1 MEHTKEEIER
11 FLEWE
16 RMYLLAPTDRGRDYH
31 PSTLVRGEGS
41 YLWDQDGKRYL
52 DFFSQTWNVNIGYGN
67 RKVIEAIKRQAEEMP
82 YLSPGKTSLVR
93 VKLARKL
100 MSLVPGNLAKCMFY
114 NSGSEA
120 VDTALKISKEYTR
133 KPKFISRWYAY
144 HGATQG
150 ALSATG
156 LPARRTPYEPLLPG
170 FIFVPPPYC
179 FRCKFGLEYPGCGIR
194 CVEFI
199 EDTIRFENP
208 ETVAGVIAEPVM
220 GSGGVIVPPPEYWPR
235 LRTITQKHH
244 ILLIDDEVITGF
256 GRTGKWFCVQHWGV
270 EPDLMTLAK
279 GISSGYTPVSATVVS
294 KDIANFYETEPFM
307 HFHTYQ
313 NHPLCLAAAVANIEV
328 LEEEGLIENAAKVG
342 KHLQERL
349 KGLEEDHACVGQA
362 RGMGLLAA
370 IELVKNKETREPFVE
385 EDLFLIWK
393 KYRPEQLVAEVAV
406 GKAYSRGLILSAYK
420 FANIIRICPPL
431 CTTED
436 QVDDG
441 VEILDTVLKEIDSEY
456 LG

>member
-1 MEHTKEEIER
+1 MQYSKKEIEQ

-16 RMYLLAPTDRGRDYH
+16 RMYLLAPTERGRDYR
-31 PSTLVRGEGS
+31 PSMFVRGKGS
-41 YLWDQDGKRYL
+41 YLWDQDGKKYL

-67 RKVIEAIKRQAEEMP
+67 QKVVESIKRQAEELA
-82 YLSPGKTSLVR
+82 YLSPVRTSIVR

-100 MSLVPGNLAKCMFY
+100 MSLVPKNLAKCMFY

-133 KPKFISRWYAY
+133 KYKFISRWYAY

-150 ALSATG
+150 SLSATG
-156 LPARRTPYEPLLPG
+156 LPARRSPYEPLLPG

-179 FRCKFGLEYPGCGIR
+179 FRCKFGLEYPECKIR

-208 ETVAGVIAEPVM
+208 EMVAAVIGEPIM

-235 LRTITQKHH
+235 LREITKKHGV
-244 ILLIDDEVITGF
+244 LLIDDEVITGF
-256 GRTGKWFCVQHWGV
+256 GRTGKWFCVERWEV
-270 EPDLMTLAK
+270 EPDIMTLAK
-279 GISSGYTPVSATVVS
+279 GISSGYTPVSATVVTR
-294 KDIANFYETEPFM
+294 DIADFYETEPFM

-313 NHPLCLAAAVANIEV
+313 NHPLCLAAALANIEV
-328 LEEEGLIENAAKVG
+328 MEEEELVENAAKVG
-342 KHLQERL
+342 RHLQDGL
-349 KGLEEDHACVGQA
+349 KGLEESHPCVGET

-370 IELVKNKETREPFVE
+370 IELVKNKETREPFLE

-393 KYRPEQLVAEVAV
+393 KYKPEQLVAEVAV
-406 GKAYSRGLILSAYK
+406 GKAYGKGLILSAFK

-431 CTTED
+431 CIDEEE
-436 QVDDG
+436 VDYG

-456 LG
+456 LE